1 MQKSLSFNKGIT
13 TSPSDLLSD
22 DTELSASRDL
32 IFRNGEIQPLRQ
44 AKSFGSLSHKLL
56 YIHKGADYAN
66 AITYDGSDTLYCGTL
81 YNDSITEDNGSFS
94 VGKVYDISSVGNTL
108 VVATNNGLHYI
119 LFKEGK
125 YIDLGTE
132 LPRYNFYPAFR
143 MWSNLPLGGN
153 TGCFLKGMTSSQL
166 YKASYSNGKFTGCS
180 AWKGEIKPTDNE
192 SFFFH
197 HEVNEGSTNE
207 ANVQNAI
214 QGHVAELIRIVKE
227 NNRFAFPFFVRCAMR
242 LYDGSYARISV
253 PVACYPTVNR
263 NCYFTPVTASDYKET
278 TDFSECFMYAPFY
291 APFQYRIEAQ
301 GIDKW
306 KDIVKEFVVF
316 ATDDVM
322 PFYLDKEWRI
332 ELPSKT
338 SETTYRT
345 LVTTPIYSNGLHPDV
360 PVLQDDGI
368 YHFNKTK
375 YQARDVIVP
384 TYKSDNEIINEM
396 ISKTQFYK
404 LFSVGVESVNTSDY
418 VSPTIASNVVATLTS
433 QEQLPVDDYYGWTSI
448 VPQKVLTYNSRI
460 NLLNVKRRPF
470 KGANMFTCATLTSN
484 SSSSAEGSLRFY
496 VHIATSTSMIVAS
509 STSPWP
515 QDLKVADSW
524 FFYPDP
530 RAVDVVVWDTSNSR
544 GIKIPLKTHP
554 YLNGA
559 YAFRYLPL
567 ANRMTSSN
575 VSSPPSPSPY
585 SESLDSQIFTSVVN
599 NPFVFQASGDNTVG
613 TGSILGIAANTEPI
627 SQGQFGQ
634 YPLIVFTTEGIYGLS
649 VNSEGLYSAS
659 YPISR
664 EVCNNPASIT
674 PTGNVVYFTSDK
686 GLMAVSGGTVR
697 CVSPQLSGANSPYS
711 DATVSFLTFVRNAFL
726 AYDYRDSLLFIY
738 NVSYDYAYVYNLLD
752 GTFATISLGSKRM
765 QRAVSNYPDTLLQD
779 SNNNVYSFSKIPV
792 AQADTQ
798 TYSGTFTTRPL
809 KLGSSIQLKTIHQ
822 IVHLFNSAGGTLKL
836 TVWASNDCHSWN
848 KLYSLH
854 GKPWKYYRFRY
865 ILSNISASDTFAG
878 TVIDFTPRFTNKIR

>member
-13 TSPSDLLSD
+13 TSPSDLVSD

-32 IFRNGEIQPLRQ
+32 IFRNGEMQPLRQ
-44 AKSFGSLSHKLL
+44 AKLLDSLSHKLL
-56 YIHKGADYAN
+56 YIHKGADYTN
-66 AITYDGSDTLYCGTL
+66 AITYDGSTLYCGTL
-81 YNDSITEDNGSFS
+81 SNDSISENEGSFT

-108 VVATNNGLHYI
+108 VVATDNGLHYI

-143 MWSNLPLGGN
+143 MWTNLPLGGN

-263 NCYFTPVTASDYKET
+263 NCYFTPVTASDYKESM
-278 TDFSECFMYAPFY
+278 DFTECFMYAPFH

-345 LVTTPIYSNGLHPDV
+345 LVTTPTYSSGLLPDV

-368 YHFNKTK
+368 YHFEKGK
-375 YQARDVIVP
+375 YNARDVIVP

-448 VPQKVLTYNSRI
+448 VPQKVLTYNNRI
-460 NLLNVKRRPF
+460 NLFNVIRCPF
-470 KGANMFTCATLTSN
+470 IGAHMFTCATATGG
-484 SSSSAEGSLRFY
+484 SSSSVEGTLRFY
-496 VHIATSTSMIVAS
+496 VHIATSVSMEVVS
-509 STSPWP
+509 STYWP

-530 RAVDVVVWDTSNSR
+530 RAVDVVVWDTTSGR

-664 EVCNNPASIT
+664 EVCNNSDSIT
-674 PTGNVVYFTSDK
+674 STGNVVYFTSDK

-697 CVSPQLSGANSPYS
+697 CVSPQLSGANPPYS

-752 GTFATISLGSKRM
+752 GTFATISLGSKRI

-779 SNNNVYSFSKIPV
+779 ADNNVYSFRKIPV
-792 AQADTQ
+792 AQDDTNA
-798 TYSGTFTTRPL
+798 YSGTFTTRPL

-822 IVHLFNSAGGTLKL
+822 IVHLFNSADGTLKL
-836 TVWASNDCHSWN
+836 RVYASNDCRNWVELH
-848 KLYSLH
+848 SLH
-854 GKPWKYYRFRY
+854 GKPWKYYRFSY
-865 ILSNISASDTFAG
+865 TLSNISASDTFAG

>member
-22 DTELSASRDL
+22 DTELSASRDI
-32 IFRNGEIQPLRQ
+32 IFRNGEMQPLRH
-44 AKSFGSLSHKLL
+44 AKQFAQTNNRLL
-56 YIHKGADYAN
+56 YIHKGADYTN
-66 AITYDGSDTLYCGTL
+66 AITYDGSTLYCGTL
-81 YNDSITEDNGSFS
+81 SNDSISEDKGSFF

-108 VVATNNGLHYI
+108 VVATDNGLHYI
-119 LFKEGK
+119 LFKEGS
-125 YIDLGTE
+125 YFDLGTE
-132 LPRYNFYPAFR
+132 LPTYNFYPAFKT
-143 MWSNLPLGGN
+143 WSNNIRSGK
-153 TGCFLKGMTSSQL
+153 TGCILKGMTTSVS
-166 YKASYSNGKFTGCS
+166 YKAYYTNGKFTGCS
-180 AWKGEIKPTDNE
+180 PNSEKPSDTE
-192 SFFFH
+192 SRFYH
-197 HEVNEGSTNE
+197 HEVKEDSTNKT
-207 ANVQNAI
+207 NVQNAI
-214 QGHVAELIRIVKE
+214 QGHVAERIRIVKE
-227 NNRFAFPFFVRCAMR
+227 NNNFAFPFFARCAMR

-263 NCYFTPVTASDYKET
+263 NCYFSAVDASYYEES
-278 TDFSECFMYAPFY
+278 TDFTECFMYAPFY
-291 APFQYRIEAQ
+291 APFQYRIVAP

-316 ATDDVM
+316 ATDDVI
-322 PFYLDKEWRI
+322 PFYLDKDWEI
-332 ELPSKT
+332 ELPSRT
-338 SETTYRT
+338 SETAYRT
-345 LVTTPIYSNGLHPDV
+345 LVTNNS
-360 PVLQDDGI
+360 QSDDGI
-368 YHFNKTK
+368 YHFEKVGGHGAEK
-375 YQARDVIVP
+375 SYARDVIVP
-384 TYKSDNEIINEM
+384 TYKSDDEIINEM

-418 VSPTIASNVVATLTS
+418 VTPTIASNVVATLTS
-433 QEQLPVDDYYGWTSI
+433 QEQLPVDDYYGWTTI
-448 VPQKVLTYNSRI
+448 MPQKILTYNNRI
-460 NLLNVKRRPF
+460 NLFNVQRMPF
-470 KGANMFTCATLTSN
+470 IGAHMFTCATATGG
-484 SSSSAEGSLRFY
+484 SSSSVTGTLRFY
-496 VHIATSTSMIVAS
+496 VHIATSKPMTVRSYTTS
-509 STSPWP
+509 P

-530 RAVDVVVWDTSNSR
+530 RAVDVVVWDVTSDR

-567 ANRMTSSN
+567 TNRMTSSN
-575 VSSPPSPSPY
+575 VSSPPTPTSSY
-585 SESLDSQIFTSVVN
+585 ETLDSQIFTSVVN

-697 CVSPQLSGANSPYS
+697 CVSPQLSGATPPYP

-752 GTFATISLGSKRM
+752 GTFATISLGNRIWRS
-765 QRAVSNYPDTLLQD
+765 VSNYPDTLLQD
-779 SNNNVYSFSKIPV
+779 AAGNVYSFSKIPV
-792 AQADTQ
+792 AQSDSQ

-865 ILSNISASDTFAG
+865 TLSNISASDTFAG

>member
-32 IFRNGEIQPLRQ
+32 IFRNGEMQPLRH
-44 AKSFGSLSHKLL
+44 AKQFAQTNNRLL
-56 YIHKGADYAN
+56 YIHKGADYTN
-66 AITYDGSDTLYCGTL
+66 AITYDGSTLYCGTL
-81 YNDSITEDNGSFS
+81 SNDSITEDNGSFS

-108 VVATNNGLHYI
+108 VVATANGLHYI
-119 LFKEGK
+119 LFKEGS

-132 LPRYNFYPAFR
+132 LPTYDFYPAFKE
-143 MWSNLPLGGN
+143 WTNLPLGGN

-291 APFQYRIEAQ
+291 APFQYRIAVE

-345 LVTTPIYSNGLHPDV
+345 LVTTPTYGSGLLPGV
-360 PVLQDDGI
+360 SPLQDDGI
-368 YHFNKTK
+368 YHFEKGK
-375 YQARDVIVP
+375 YDARDVIVP

-448 VPQKVLTYNSRI
+448 VPQQVLTYNSRI

-484 SSSSAEGSLRFY
+484 SSSSAEGLLRFY

-509 STSPWP
+509 STSPWT

-567 ANRMTSSN
+567 TNRMTSSN
-575 VSSPPSPSPY
+575 VSSPPSPTSSY
-585 SESLDSQIFTSVVN
+585 EVLDSQIFTSVVN

-664 EVCNNPASIT
+664 EVCNNPESIT

-752 GTFATISLGSKRM
+752 GTFATISLGSKRI

-779 SNNNVYSFSKIPV
+779 SSNNVYSFSKIPV
-792 AQADTQ
+792 AQSDSQ

-865 ILSNISASDTFAG
+865 TLSNISASDTFAG

>member
-1 MQKSLSFNKGIT
+1 MQKSLSFSKGIT

-22 DTELSASRDL
+22 DTELTASRDL
-32 IFRNGEIQPLRQ
+32 IFRNGEMQPLRH
-44 AKSFGSLSHKLL
+44 AKQFDSTNNRLL
-56 YIHKGADYAN
+56 YIHKGADYTN
-66 AITYDGSDTLYCGTL
+66 AITYDGHENLYCGTL
-81 YNDSITEDNGSFS
+81 SDNAIAEDKGTFS
-94 VGKVYDISSVGNTL
+94 VGMVYDISSVGNTL
-108 VVATNNGLHYI
+108 VVATANGLHYI
-119 LFKEGK
+119 LFKEGS
-125 YIDLGTE
+125 YVDLGTE
-132 LPRYNFYPAFR
+132 LPTYDFYPAFR
-143 MWSNLPLGGN
+143 QWTNLPLGGN
-153 TGCFLKGMTSSQL
+153 TGCFLKGMTTSKV
-166 YKASYSNGKFTGCS
+166 YKVQYSNGKFSGCQPWTGS
-180 AWKGEIKPTDNE
+180 LNTSDID
-192 SFFFH
+192 SFFYH
-197 HEVNEGSTNE
+197 HEVKAGSENE

-227 NNRFAFPFFVRCAMR
+227 NNRFAFPFFVRCAMQ

-263 NCYFTPVTASDYKET
+263 NCYFTPVTTSDYKET
-278 TDFSECFMYAPFY
+278 TEFTECFMYAPFY
-291 APFQYRIEAQ
+291 APFQYRIVVQ
-301 GIDKW
+301 GIDNW
-306 KDIVKEFVVF
+306 KDIVKKFVVF
-316 ATDDVM
+316 ATDDVI
-322 PFYLDKEWRI
+322 PFHIDKEWRI

-345 LVTTPIYSNGLHPDV
+345 LVTTPSYSSLIPGTSLLP
-360 PVLQDDGI
+360 DDGI
-368 YHFNKTK
+368 YHFDKTK
-375 YQARDVIVP
+375 YNARDVIVP
-384 TYKSDNEIINEM
+384 TYKSDNEIIDEM
-396 ISKTQFYK
+396 ISKAQFYK

-418 VSPTIASNVVATLTS
+418 VIPTIASNVVATLTS

-448 VPQKVLTYNSRI
+448 VSQKVLTYNNRI
-460 NLLNVKRRPF
+460 NLFNVKRRPF
-470 KGANMFTCATLTSN
+470 KGADMFTCATATGG
-484 SSSSAEGSLRFY
+484 SSSSVEGQLRFY
-496 VHIATSTSMIVAS
+496 VHIATSTSMVVAS
-509 STSPWP
+509 SSSWP

-524 FFYPDP
+524 FFYPDT
-530 RAVDVVVWDTSNSR
+530 RAVDVVVWDATHGR
-544 GIKIPLKTHP
+544 GIKIPLKAHP
-554 YLNGA
+554 FLNGA

-567 ANRMTSSN
+567 VNRMSSSN
-575 VSSPPSPSPY
+575 VSSTPSPTSSY
-585 SESLDSQIFTSVVN
+585 EVLDSQIFTSVVN

-664 EVCNNPASIT
+664 EVCNNPESIT

-697 CVSPQLSGANSPYS
+697 CVSPQLSGAYPPPP
-711 DATVSFLTFVRNAFL
+711 DATDATDSFLTFVRNAFL

-752 GTFATISLGSKRM
+752 GTFATVSLGNRI
-765 QRAVSNYPDTLLQD
+765 QRSVSNYPDTLLQD
-779 SNNNVYSFSKIPV
+779 YAGNVYSFNKIPV
-792 AQADTQ
+792 AQSDSQ

-836 TVWASNDCHSWN
+836 TVWASNDCRSWN

-865 ILSNISASDTFAG
+865 DLTNISASDTFAG